1 MTDVP
6 ARIAIVNTAT
16 AAITAV
22 ESTMEF
28 QTDANVG
35 FVPTDGVPWTRF
47 TFLDGEQSQA
57 SFGAPGGRLFRGP
70 ALVFIDVFTP
80 QGVGDALA
88 VNSCKAAREALR
100 TISVNGLRFTRFQP
114 GPEGPVDGWYR
125 KQLIAVLSFSERG

>member
-1 MTDVP
+1 MTDVS

-16 AAITAV
+16 AALTAV

-28 QTDANVG
+28 QTDANVA
-35 FVPTDGVPWTRF
+35 FVPTDGVPWARF
-47 TFLDGEQSQA
+47 TFLDGEQQQV
-57 SFGAPGGRLFRGP
+57 SFGVFGARLFRGP

-80 QGVGDALA
+80 QGKGDALA
-88 VNSCKAAREALR
+88 VNSCEAVRAALR
-100 TISVNGLRFTRFQP
+100 TISVSGLRFTRFQP